1 MSASVLVAGIGNIF
15 LSDDGFGVEVVSRL
29 MHEDLPD
36 DVRVDDFGIRGVHLA
51 YELLEN
57 YDAAVIVDAVDMRE
71 PPGTIVLIEPERDRD
86 DSGERTEAFD
96 AHTMSPDVV
105 LATLT
110 RLGGSVD
117 RILVLGCQPECLD
130 EGIGLSAPVER
141 AVDSAVRLCSQVV
154 AQLVRPVGKELRT

>member
-1 MSASVLVAGIGNIF
+1 MSCSVLVAGIGNIF

-29 MHEDLPD
+29 MKEDLPD
-36 DVRVDDFGIRGVHLA
+36 EVRVDDFGIRGVHLA

-86 DSGERTEAFD
+86 ASGEQAEAFD

-105 LATLT
+105 LATLA

-117 RILVLGCQPECLD
+117 RIFVLGCQPECLD
-130 EGIGLSAPVER
+130 EGIGLSAPVGQ
-141 AVDSAVRLCSQVV
+141 AVDSAVQLCSQVV
-154 AQLVRPVGKELRT
+154 AQLVRPVGKEQTT